1 MAVTCLAWFDEDRK
15 FAVAYADGE
24 LVLCSKN
31 EYEEPVKIE
40 AHQVLYLCG
49 RFFMSVTAFL
59 LHIFFIDF
67 FGYNL
72 CFEFR
77 DC

>member
-40 AHQVLYLCG
+40 AHQVLHLSG
-49 RFFMSVTAFL
+49 RLFCVSDCFL
-59 LHIFFIDF
+59 LHIFFRLF
-67 FGYNL
+67 FWVQL
-72 CFEFR
+72 VF
-77 DC
+77 